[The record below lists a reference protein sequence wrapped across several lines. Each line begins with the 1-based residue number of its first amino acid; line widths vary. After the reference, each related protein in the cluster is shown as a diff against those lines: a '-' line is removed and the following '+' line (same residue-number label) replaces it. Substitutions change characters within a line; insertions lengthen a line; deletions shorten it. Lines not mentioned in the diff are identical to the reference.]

1 MTNNDLAIALK
12 GKKLI
17 LASGSPRRKE
27 FFEKLGVPFSV
38 RVADADESYPSG
50 LSECGIAEHISR
62 IKAHAAGTSDRDE
75 IIVAADTIVWE
86 HGHVLGKPSGKK
98 QAEEMLARLSGKTHS
113 VVTGVTIRSADKE
126 ETFSAVTRVTF
137 SPLSENDIKYYVDN
151 FSPMDKAGAYAIQE
165 WIGETHITS
174 IEGSYHNV
182 VGLPTA
188 ELYSRLKKFV
198 E

>member
-1 MTNNDLAIALK
+1 MTDNDLAIALK

-17 LASGSPRRKE
+17 LASGSPRRRE

-38 RVADADESYPSG
+38 RVADADESYPEG
-50 LSECGIAEHISR
+50 LSECGIAEYISR
-62 IKAHAAGTSDRDE
+62 MKARAAGTPRRGE
-75 IIVAADTIVWE
+75 IIVAADTIVWAQ
-86 HGHVLGKPSGKK
+86 GQVLGKPAGKK
-98 QAEEMLARLSGKTHS
+98 QAEEMLGRLSGKTHS
-113 VVTGVTIRSADKE
+113 VVTGVTIRSSDRE

-174 IEGSYHNV
+174 VEGSYHNV